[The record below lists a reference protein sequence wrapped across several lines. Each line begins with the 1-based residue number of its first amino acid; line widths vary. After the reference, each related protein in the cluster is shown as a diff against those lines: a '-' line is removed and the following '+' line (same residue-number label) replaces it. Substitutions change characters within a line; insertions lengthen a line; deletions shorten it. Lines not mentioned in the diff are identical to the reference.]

1 LIILSNEFAG
11 LYENEHYAESVGS
24 AIKIMEYCAAT
35 NVQAQRMLY
44 ILQSFLA
51 DVGKHSKSPATSEQS
66 ELALPDAYIGDPEEV
81 LHTRRQSLTARRSQ
95 QEPSTPIGGG
105 SSSDI
110 MEYYSH
116 METDTSQSAI
126 DAQDM
131 GPLVMRGERSMS
143 SATDSAVPR
152 RSSIGRH
159 LYRRADLDLAKAEL
173 SFEEFDHDGSVE
185 YQQDM
190 DSDEMKAY
198 SHGYSS
204 VMMTHGEQPAFQVH
218 HGGNFRAYNTPNMS
232 SAGSQDNGSAHFD
245 GRYL

>member
-1 LIILSNEFAG
+1 
-11 LYENEHYAESVGS
+11 
-24 AIKIMEYCAAT
+24 MDYCATT

-51 DVGKHSKSPATSEQS
+51 DVGKHSKSPATGEQS

-81 LHTRRQSLTARRSQ
+81 LHTRRQSLTARRNQ

-105 SSSDI
+105 SSSDA

-116 METDTSQSAI
+116 METDASQSTI
-126 DAQDM
+126 HHAQNM
-131 GPLVMRGERSMS
+131 GPLVMRGERSMG
-143 SATDSAVPR
+143 SATNPAVPR
-152 RSSIGRH
+152 RSSIGRS
-159 LYRRADLDLAKAEL
+159 LYRRADLELAKAHL
-173 SFEEFDHDGSVE
+173 DFDEFDNDGSAE

-190 DSDEMKAY
+190 ESDEMKAY

-204 VMMTHGEQPAFQVH
+204 VMMSHGEQPAFQVH
-218 HGGNFRAYNTPNMS
+218 HGGNFRAYNAPNMP
-232 SAGSQDNGSAHFD
+232 SAGSQEASSAHFD